1 MISSSFEL
9 KFLLG
14 LLRGTLDESLNDSVD
29 IFSSVLLD
37 NVWGNS
43 KWFPTQLLC
52 HQSLKE
58 QATKFYLNSIKDFY
72 CFQ

>member
-14 LLRGTLDESLNDSVD
+14 LLRGTLDESLKDSVD

-43 KWFPTQLLC
+43 K
-52 HQSLKE
+52 
-58 QATKFYLNSIKDFY
+58 
-72 CFQ
+72 